1 VTRKRPVGTISFGVF
16 LITLGIA
23 FFAYLTDLITRGEII
38 PLIAVL
44 NGIGILILAAARQ
57 ISPAEYEMSAFL
69 TGLWGVII
77 LGGGALWLLGA
88 RGVLSTMATLTAF
101 VVLIGI
107 LAVVAGFREWMGKN
121 KRKVVT

>member
-1 VTRKRPVGTISFGVF
+1 M
-16 LITLGIA
+16 ITLGIT

-44 NGIGILILAAARQ
+44 NGIWILILAAVRQ
-57 ISPAEYEMSAFL
+57 TSPAEYEMSAFL
-69 TGLWGVII
+69 TGFWGVII

-107 LAVVAGFREWMGKN
+107 LVVAAGFREWAS
-121 KRKVVT
+121 KR